1 VSKGYTTMA
10 EFVTSLVP
18 MGSVSP
24 APAEEFIVVCAA
36 FFELGFGLPSNR
48 FLRSLLRSYGL
59 E

>member
-1 VSKGYTTMA
+1 MA
-10 EFVTSLVP
+10 EFATSLVP

-24 APAEEFIVVCAA
+24 APAEEFVVVCAA